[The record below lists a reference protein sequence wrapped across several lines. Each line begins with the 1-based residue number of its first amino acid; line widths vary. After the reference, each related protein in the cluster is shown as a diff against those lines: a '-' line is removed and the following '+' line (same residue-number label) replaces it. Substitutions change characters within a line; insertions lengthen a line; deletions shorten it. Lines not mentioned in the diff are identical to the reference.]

1 MDQIIIDLITFI
13 LACLVLVKS
22 AETLVASLSKL
33 AAYFRMTEFVIGFVV
48 MALATSIPEL
58 SIGISSAIHQRPELA
73 LGNVIGANVIDLT
86 LVIGIATLLKRG
98 IKIETKTVRID
109 TVYMFLISLL
119 PIILMSDGEISFLI
133 SLLPIILMSDGEI
146 SRIDGIILLIV
157 FALYL
162 IRLMYQKERF
172 KESEKGIEK
181 REFYKNVLM
190 FIVALSWLFISAAF
204 LVTSAH
210 NLAIGFGIPEMII
223 GLFMIAL
230 GTTIPELTFE
240 TKAVLSDHKYMALGD
255 CVGSVIANSTLVL
268 GITALIHPI
277 TADFLLFITSAFF
290 MLTVAFLFMT
300 FVEAEKHILWQEA
313 IALILLYVLFV
324 IVELS
329 VGSYELMHSE
339 SIPV

>member
-33 AAYFRMTEFVIGFVV
+33 AAYFRMTEFVIGFVI

-109 TVYMFLISLL
+109 TVYM
-119 PIILMSDGEISFLI
+119 FLI

>member
-109 TVYMFLISLL
+109 TVYM
-119 PIILMSDGEISFLI
+119 FLI